1 MKVIFFNK
9 KRITFFIIL
18 IIIGF
23 LFFSN
28 FNLLVK
34 LMYPL
39 KYEEHIIKGAR
50 KYSLDPYLI
59 SSMIYV
65 ESKFVEGAHSHRGA
79 VGLMQIMPGTAKWI
93 AEKRG
98 EVFQQEKLYRPEINI
113 DYGCWY
119 LASLKKE
126 FDGDMLYVLAAYNAG
141 RGTLKHWCSENSV
154 KKENMLETI
163 PYPETRNYVRQV
175 MKVYEIYCDLYEL
188 KERV

>member
-1 MKVIFFNK
+1 
-9 KRITFFIIL
+9 
-18 IIIGF
+18 
-23 LFFSN
+23 
-28 FNLLVK
+28 
-34 LMYPL
+34 
-39 KYEEHIIKGAR
+39 IIKGAR

-65 ESKFVEGAHSHRGA
+65 ESKFVEGAHSHKGA

-93 AEKRG
+93 AESRG

-119 LASLKKE
+119 LARLKKE
-126 FDGDMLYVLAAYNAG
+126 FGGDTLLVLAAYNAG
-141 RGTLKHWCSENSV
+141 RGTLKHWFAENSV
-154 KKENMLETI
+154 EEENMLETI

-175 MKVYEIYCDLYEL
+175 MKVYEIYSDLYEL